1 MEQGRQIV
9 FLVLLAVV
17 SALLSVSET
26 RSISSL
32 EVSLKNLNVSDMLY
46 YTILW
51 IVVKSLFSIIQLNK
65 YKYSTSYS
73 LEEVRIL
80 YLFLLWVFEV
90 VLELNEP
97 VEKAKSVTSS
107 IRSAFRVCF
116 FQRY

>member
-1 MEQGRQIV
+1 MFRIC
-9 FLVLLAVV
+9 
-17 SALLSVSET
+17 
-26 RSISSL
+26 
-32 EVSLKNLNVSDMLY
+32 

-51 IVVKSLFSIIQLNK
+51 IVVKSLFSIIQLIRT
-65 YKYSTSYS
+65 STSTVQVILERS
-73 LEEVRIL
+73 PCFEEVRIL
-80 YLFLLWVFEV
+80 HLFLLWVFEV